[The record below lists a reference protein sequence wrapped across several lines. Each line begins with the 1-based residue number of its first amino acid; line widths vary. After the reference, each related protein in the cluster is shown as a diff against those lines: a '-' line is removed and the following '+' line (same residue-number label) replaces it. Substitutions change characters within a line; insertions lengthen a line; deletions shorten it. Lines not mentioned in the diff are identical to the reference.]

1 MSWTDERVDL
11 LRKLWSEGLSAS
23 QIAAE
28 LGGVTRN
35 AVIGKI
41 HRLGLSG
48 RNKGTA
54 ASAPRRKA
62 ATSRANNGGT
72 KAKPAGGTKSGAAS
86 APVPRPAAELQDVEK
101 PKMLMLDLLQLTEQT
116 CKFPVGDPQ
125 EAGFGFCGVKV
136 RDSDP
141 YCEYHCRLAYQPA
154 AERRQR
160 SGNKSAS
167 KQLSQASGFNAF

>member
-11 LRKLWSEGLSAS
+11 LRKLWAEGLSAS

-54 ASAPRRKA
+54 AGAPRRKA
-62 ATSRANNGGT
+62 ATSRANSGGT
-72 KAKPAGGTKSGAAS
+72 KAKTAGNTRTGAPATAN
-86 APVPRPAAELQDVEK
+86 PRPAAELPDIEK
-101 PKMLMLDLLQLTEQT
+101 PDMLMLDLLQLTEQT

-125 EAGFGFCGVKV
+125 ETGFGFCGVKV
-136 RDSDP
+136 RDGDP

-160 SGNKSAS
+160 SANKATP
-167 KQLSQASGFNAF
+167 KQFSSGSGFNAF

>member
-1 MSWTDERVDL
+1 MSWTDERVDV
-11 LRKLWSEGLSAS
+11 LRKLWTEGLSAS

-54 ASAPRRKA
+54 TGAPRRKT
-62 ATSRANNGGT
+62 ATARTNGGT
-72 KAKPAGGTKSGAAS
+72 KAKSVNNAKAGSANTAS
-86 APVPRPAAELQDVEK
+86 PRPAAELPDIEK
-101 PKMLMLDLLQLTEQT
+101 PDLLMLDLLQLTEQT

-125 EAGFGFCGVKV
+125 EADFGFCGVKV
-136 RDSDP
+136 RESDP

-160 SGNKSAS
+160 AAS
-167 KQLSQASGFNAF
+167 KTGAPKQLSSSSGFNAF

>member
-11 LRKLWSEGLSAS
+11 LRKLWAEGLSAS

-54 ASAPRRKA
+54 AGAPRRKA
-62 ATSRANNGGT
+62 ATSRVSNGST
-72 KAKPAGGTKSGAAS
+72 KAKTAGAAKNGTAS
-86 APVPRPAAELQDVEK
+86 APTPRPAAELPDIEK
-101 PKMLMLDLLQLTEQT
+101 PELLMLDLLQLTDQT

-125 EAGFGFCGVKV
+125 ETGFGFCGVKV
-136 RDSDP
+136 RDGDP

-160 SGNKSAS
+160 SGNKSAP
-167 KQLSQASGFNAF
+167 KQLPSASGFNTF

>member
-11 LRKLWSEGLSAS
+11 LRKLWTEGLSAS

-54 ASAPRRKA
+54 AGAPRRKA
-62 ATSRANNGGT
+62 ATPRASSGA
-72 KAKPAGGTKSGAAS
+72 KAKSAGNAKNGAAS
-86 APVPRPAAELQDVEK
+86 PASPRPAAELPDIEK
-101 PKMLMLDLLQLTEQT
+101 PNLLMLDLLQLTEQT

-125 EAGFGFCGVKV
+125 ESDFGFCGVKV
-136 RDSDP
+136 RDGDP

-154 AERRQR
+154 AERRQK
-160 SGNKSAS
+160 SGNRSNAP
-167 KQLSQASGFNAF
+167 KQLPSASGFNAF